1 MNVLNGIAL
10 AADAKTAAAGRPAT
24 MTAHDSAD
32 ARVVLFRL
40 EPQQRVAEHTS
51 ASSVVLVVLSG
62 SGFVSGG
69 GEERAAFSGNI
80 ITYAPNE
87 LHGFRAGDE
96 QFIVAA
102 VIAPRPGTKTG

>member
-1 MNVLNGIAL
+1 MNVLDAMAL
-10 AADAKTAAAGRPAT
+10 AGAARSASAGRAAT
-24 MTAHDSAD
+24 MIADDGSD

-51 ASSVVLVVLSG
+51 ASSVILVVLAG
-62 SGFVSGG
+62 SGFVSGAG
-69 GEERAAFSGNI
+69 DERVARAGDI
-80 ITYAPNE
+80 VTYVPRE

-102 VIAPRPGTKTG
+102 IIAPRPGTRTG